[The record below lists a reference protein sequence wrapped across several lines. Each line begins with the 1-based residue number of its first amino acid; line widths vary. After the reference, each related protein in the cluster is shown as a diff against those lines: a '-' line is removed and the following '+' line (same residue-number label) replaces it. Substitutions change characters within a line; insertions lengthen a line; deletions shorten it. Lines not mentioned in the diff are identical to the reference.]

1 MPLFDI
7 VFEGGGAKGS
17 VFVGALQVLLG
28 KGHKYRR
35 LIGTSAGAIT
45 ATLVAAGY
53 KPAEML
59 AAVNE
64 RLPDGKPRFSAF
76 MDAPQA
82 DDFSAD
88 QLAGSETAAALQ
100 AIHLPGVANSFLLE
114 QLLKSRIYCQIFSF
128 MECGGV
134 FAGNKFYDWIV
145 EKLKAKGVAEGAS
158 LKTFFDQTEIDLS
171 LVASD
176 TTDMEMLVL
185 NHRTAPDCPVAWAV
199 RMSMS
204 IPFVW
209 REVIWKPEWNL
220 YRGRKK
226 AGNSIVDGGM
236 LSNFPIRLIDL
247 QPAADPEIKE
257 IMGDTD
263 ADAALNLGM
272 LIDVNLPV
280 AGAPADCQTTSLV
293 GHLQPIQRINRLIDT
308 MMRSQDNDEIRSHEE
323 EICRLPAMGYG
334 TTEFD
339 MAQNRLDALIEAG
352 RNAMAAHLSERGY

>member
-1 MPLFDI
+1 MASFDI

-28 KGHKYRR
+28 KGHQYRR
-35 LIGTSAGAIT
+35 LVGTSAGAIT
-45 ATLVAAGY
+45 ATLLGVGY
-53 KPAEML
+53 TPEEML

-64 RLPDGKPRFSAF
+64 HLPDGKPRFSAF
-76 MDAPQA
+76 LDAPVA
-82 DDFSAD
+82 DDFTAD
-88 QLAGSETAAALQ
+88 QLDGSETMAALE
-100 AIHLPGVANSFLLE
+100 AAHLPGLASHLLLD
-114 QLLKSRIYCQIFSF
+114 QLIKSTTFCQIFSLV
-128 MECGGV
+128 ECGGA
-134 FAGNKFYDWIV
+134 FAGDKFLQWVV
-145 EKLKAKGVAEGAS
+145 EKLQAKNVAAGATF
-158 LKTFFDQTEIDLS
+158 KTFFHQTGVDLS

-185 NHRTAPDCPVAWAV
+185 NHRTAPDCPLAWAV

-226 AGNSIVDGGM
+226 AGNSIVDGGV

-247 QPAADPEIKE
+247 QPAADPEIRE

-263 ADAALNLGM
+263 ADAAQNLGL

-280 AGAPADCQTTSLV
+280 PGSPVDGKTGSFI
-293 GHLQPIQRINRLIDT
+293 GHSRAVQRIDRLIGT
-308 MMRSQDNDEIRSHEE
+308 MMRAQDNAEIRTHED

-334 TTEFD
+334 TMEFD
-339 MAQNRLDALIEAG
+339 MAQNRLDALIDAG
-352 RNAMAAHLSERGY
+352 RNAIAAHLLSRGY